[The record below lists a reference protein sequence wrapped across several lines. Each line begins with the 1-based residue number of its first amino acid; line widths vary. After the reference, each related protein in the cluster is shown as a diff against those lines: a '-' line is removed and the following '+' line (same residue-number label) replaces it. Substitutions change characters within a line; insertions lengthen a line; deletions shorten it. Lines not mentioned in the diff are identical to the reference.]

1 MHANWCTYTHQLK
14 GTLVAYIPPGLLGSP
29 RMCHRWCPKLC
40 WCRFPLFLLCDSILL
55 SSGPG
60 YQCSLMELHKT
71 NQRKKKE
78 ENGVH
83 IPEWVIQQL
92 HTQTPH
98 SNIFTVLAAVDS
110 NPTIWAAEKRGLGS
124 SASNIIQEDSTT
136 AAAKVGI
143 AESWSTC
150 SGAVENNWVEAW
162 DM

>member
-1 MHANWCTYTHQLK
+1 MQIDAHKLTNWRESQLPTYHLGFSVVPQCVTDGAPNSVDADFHSSFSVIQSSSQADLAISA
-14 GTLVAYIPPGLLGSP
+14 VWWNYIKPI
-29 RMCHRWCPKLC
+29 K
-40 WCRFPLFLLCDSILL
+40 
-55 SSGPG
+55 
-60 YQCSLMELHKT
+60 E
-71 NQRKKKE
+71 KKKE

-136 AAAKVGI
+136 ATAKVGI

-150 SGAVENNWVEAW
+150 SGAVENNWVEAR
-162 DM
+162 DR